1 MKAIIVKVYIKMVG
15 FYVCVNSFVLLKAK
29 DMMLSIPI
37 IKVLISRDLM
47 GAQNLGHKKVILF
60 KFSNV

>member
-15 FYVCVNSFVLLKAK
+15 FYVCVNSFVVLKAK

-37 IKVLISRDLM
+37 MKILISRDLM
-47 GAQNLGHKKVILF
+47 GSQNLGHKKVILF
-60 KFSNV
+60 NFSNV

>member
-37 IKVLISRDLM
+37 MKILINRDLM
-47 GAQNLGHKKVILF
+47 GGA
-60 KFSNV
+60 KFRS